1 MTSTVFGFVAVCA
14 AMLVSVVGLAL
25 VQRLVS
31 SELRKQHNDV
41 AGFIYAVIGIV
52 YAVMLA
58 LVVVAVW
65 EDYEA
70 ARDTTDREA
79 NELAEIFWLAHRFPE
94 PRQRQIQ
101 ELTRS
106 YARVVVEEEWPLM
119 AEGRSSSRAWALL
132 DEMRGVIEGFEPRTE
147 AGQVLYQ
154 EGLNRIHDLA
164 DARRMRLVEANE
176 GIPAI
181 LWVVLGIGGI
191 VTVGFTYL
199 FGLENTQ
206 VHRLMV
212 AALAGLIAL
221 VLLTI
226 GALEYPFSGDAR
238 IGPGAFELILDRF
251 ETSKLSDLRQAH
263 HGASSDAAALTTGCV
278 WLAHVAQSVR
288 AFAHQN

>member
-79 NELAEIFWLAHRFPE
+79 NELAEIFWLAHQFPE

-119 AEGRSSSRAWALL
+119 AEGRSSPRAWALL
-132 DEMRGVIEGFEPRTE
+132 DEMRAVIEGFEPRTK

-154 EGLNRIHDLA
+154 EGLTQIHDLA
-164 DARRMRLVEANE
+164 NARRMRLVEANE

-212 AALAGLIAL
+212 AALAGLITL

-226 GALEYPFSGDAR
+226 GALDYPFSGGAR
-238 IGPGAFELILDRF
+238 IGTGAFELVLNRF
-251 ETSKLSDLRQAH
+251 ETSKLSDLR
-263 HGASSDAAALTTGCV
+263 
-278 WLAHVAQSVR
+278 
-288 AFAHQN
+288 